1 MDGPGFEYN
10 SATVQQERIMTARVN
25 IVSSL
30 AFILAVAVMMS
41 AGQAAFAQTTPAPQT
56 TPSTDSPQSGQQH
69 KHHHK
74 KQQDPSTPDQA
85 PKAE

>member
-1 MDGPGFEYN
+1 
-10 SATVQQERIMTARVN
+10 MTARVN

-41 AGQAAFAQTTPAPQT
+41 VGQAAFAQTTPAPQ

-74 KQQDPSTPDQA
+74 KQQDTSTPDQA
-85 PKAE
+85 PKAQ